1 MIKLPVPCDQRAHT
15 EPDAHPPDIA
25 RAPTSGDLLESAMW
39 PYLPPCA
46 ARALSVTLLL
56 IMAAGVLSTFTR
68 EVHAQSTEVLLSNGE
83 PPPSARLL
91 LVNLTQR
98 HVAQEFTTGPHPAGY
113 DVYSVAVRTE
123 NSNGKQDMG
132 LQGRIRNRRW
142 EPVGPWNI
150 MLPHRQVGPT
160 LMRSRPIT
168 DSNWSWFTSSEPIHL
183 EPNETYFFELVC
195 RWGCFVITNG
205 VGLGLTESNDED
217 DSTLLGWSMAD
228 GFMIQNAR
236 FNRWWGDMVVGTDGF
251 FHPNPEGPVLRLAI
265 RGEPREIAGLSP
277 SDSEVPQLSASDVR
291 VREAPHARLAFPIT
305 LSSASTEA
313 VTVRYETAD
322 GTATAGADY
331 VPASGRLVFAPGQTQ
346 RTIEVAVLHDAR
358 GESTETLTLRLSGAS
373 GAQIEDPVAT
383 GTIVNAGPPP
393 REWMARLGPT
403 VAGRFVET
411 AGAEGPA
418 PVDRGR
424 IATSRFETNS
434 YDLERN
440 GGAATGS
447 AGAYPPQSRRL
458 AGMTVSYAAGDAM
471 YGAPEGG
478 RESERIESTLTRM
491 SPCLR
496 LALSE
501 PVSRWNARRCGDG

>member
-1 MIKLPVPCDQRAHT
+1 MIKLPVPCHQRARTGPVGHS
-15 EPDAHPPDIA
+15 PDIA
-25 RAPTSGDLLESAMW
+25 RAPTSADLLESAMW
-39 PYLPPCA
+39 PYLPHCA

-56 IMAAGVLSTFTR
+56 IMAAGVLSAFTR

-98 HVAQEFTTGPHPAGY
+98 HVAQEFTTGLHPAGY

-160 LMRSRPIT
+160 LMRSRPIA

-217 DSTLLGWSMAD
+217 DSTLPGWSMAD
-228 GFMIQNAR
+228 GFIIQNAR

-251 FHPNPEGPVLRLAI
+251 FHPDPEGPVLRLAI

-277 SDSEVPQLSASDVR
+277 GDSEVPQLSASDVR

-305 LSSASTEA
+305 LSSASTQA
-313 VTVRYETAD
+313 VAVRYETAD

-331 VPASGRLVFAPGQTQ
+331 VPASGRLVFAPGQTL

-358 GESTETLTLRLSGAS
+358 GERTETLTLRLSGAS
-373 GAQIEDPVAT
+373 GARIEDPVAT

-393 REWMARLGPT
+393 REWMARQAPT
-403 VAGRFVET
+403 VTGRFVET
-411 AGAEGPA
+411 AGAEVSA

-424 IATSRFETNS
+424 NTMSGFEAI
-434 YDLERN
+434 ERAPETKV
-440 GGAATGS
+440 GAATGTI
-447 AGAYPPQSRRL
+447 GAVFRPSRR
-458 AGMTVSYAAGDAM
+458 AGEMAVSDASGNHVYAAPA
-471 YGAPEGG
+471 GG
-478 RESERIESTLTRM
+478 EERERAETMLTRM

-501 PVSRWNARRCGDG
+501 PVSRWDGRRCDDG

>member
-1 MIKLPVPCDQRAHT
+1 MIKTPVPCAKCAQT
-15 EPDAHPPDIA
+15 GPDAHPPDTE
-25 RAPTSGDLLESAMW
+25 RASTSADLLESAMW
-39 PYLPPCA
+39 PYLPRRA
-46 ARALSVTLLL
+46 ARALSVALLL
-56 IMAAGVLSTFTR
+56 IMATAVLSTFIR
-68 EVHAQSTEVLLSNGE
+68 EVHAQSAEVLISNGE

-160 LMRSRPIT
+160 LMRSRPIA
-168 DSNWSWFTSSEPIHL
+168 DANWSWFTSSEPIHL
-183 EPNETYFFELVC
+183 QPNETYFFELVC

-217 DSTLLGWSMAD
+217 DATLPGWSMAD
-228 GFMIQNAR
+228 GFMTQNAR

-265 RGEPREIAGLSP
+265 RGEAREIPGWPPGGAGVP
-277 SDSEVPQLSASDVR
+277 EVSASDVQA
-291 VREAPHARLAFPIT
+291 REAPHARLAFPIT
-305 LSSASTEA
+305 LSSASTQA

-331 VPASGRLVFAPGQTQ
+331 VPASGRLIFAPGQTE
-346 RTIEVAVLHDAR
+346 RTVEVAVLHDAR
-358 GESTETLTLRLSGAS
+358 GEIAETLTLRLSGAS
-373 GAQIEDPVAT
+373 GARIGDAVAT
-383 GTIVNAGPPP
+383 GTIVNAGPQP

-411 AGAEGPA
+411 AGAEVSV

-424 IATSRFETNS
+424 IATSGFEAS
-434 YDLERN
+434 GRVP
-440 GGAATGS
+440 GANVGVTTGT
-447 AGAYPPQSRRL
+447 AGPDFPSSRRPG
-458 AGMTVSYAAGDAM
+458 GMAVSYASANHMYAVPAG
-471 YGAPEGG
+471 GEE
-478 RESERIESTLTRM
+478 RERAETTLTRM

-496 LALSE
+496 LALNE
-501 PVSRWNARRCGDG
+501 PVSRWDTRRCDDG